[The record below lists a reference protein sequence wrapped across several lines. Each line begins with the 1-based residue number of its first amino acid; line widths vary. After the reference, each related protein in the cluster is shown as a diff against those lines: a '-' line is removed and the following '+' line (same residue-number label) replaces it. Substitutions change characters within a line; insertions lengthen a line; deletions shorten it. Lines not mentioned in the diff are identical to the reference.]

1 MTAVLLSLGSAATF
15 GAADFLGGL
24 ATRRSSTLPITV
36 ISQAVGLAVLAIGVL
51 VLPGN
56 ASVAAIGW
64 GMVAG
69 IGGAG
74 GLIAYFKALSMGA
87 MGVSAP
93 VASLVGA
100 AVPVAF
106 GLGLGERP
114 GVLAAGGIV
123 LGIIAT
129 GLVSRPADAAAVDLR
144 AQRSALATAAVA
156 GFLFGIFFVALDQ
169 APDDSGLWPLIGARI
184 AGLLMLGVLV
194 AVRRPAWPGRPVLG
208 LATVSGLLDMVANVL
223 FLLATR
229 EGLLVLTS
237 VITSLY
243 PVGVVLLAAVVLR
256 ERLAPVQAGGVALAL
271 GATALIAL

>member
-1 MTAVLLSLGSAATF
+1 MTAILLSLGSAATF

-36 ISQAVGLAVLAIGVL
+36 ISQAVGLAVLALGVL
-51 VLPGN
+51 VLPGE
-56 ASVAAIGW
+56 ASPAAFGW
-64 GMVAG
+64 GMLAG
-69 IGGAG
+69 LCGAG
-74 GLIAYFKALSMGA
+74 GLIAYFRALSMGA

-100 AVPVAF
+100 AVPVMF

-114 GVLAAGGIV
+114 GALAAAGIV
-123 LGIIAT
+123 LGVVAT
-129 GLVSRPADAAAVDLR
+129 ALVSRPADVEPAAWAVQRR
-144 AQRSALATAAVA
+144 ALLTAAVA
-156 GFLFGIFFVALDQ
+156 GVLFGVFFVALDG

-184 AGLLMLGVLV
+184 AGLSMLGVLV
-194 AVRRPAWPGRPVLG
+194 AVRRPAWPGRQTLG

-256 ERLAPVQAGGVALAL
+256 ERLGRLQAGGVVLALA
-271 GATALIAL
+271 ATTLIAL

>member
-51 VLPGN
+51 VLPGS
-56 ASVAAIGW
+56 ASPAAIGW

>member
-56 ASVAAIGW
+56 ASGAAIGW